1 MKINLRK
8 IASVLTSTVM
18 LGSTVAM
25 AAAANY
31 PAPFVQGG
39 AADVAVVYGANAAI
53 TDVAAVVD
61 ITADL
66 QAKLAAQ
73 TATTGGASTGTVTGE
88 AYALFTSSSPLLL
101 NKTLNSVKESVT
113 SSDLPIV
120 LAEGTFEG
128 DVSATYEQKL
138 IMGNT
143 PVVKYAKQPT
153 DDDDPQVGLTIDT
166 APTDHYVYN
175 ATVKFDQNVNFTHA
189 DSIGEELTM
198 FGQRYTVSGA
208 TTSSKLVLL
217 KSSEALALSSDT
229 APTGTVTVEGKQYTI
244 ELIAASDT
252 AATIKVTDSSGNSE
266 SKEVDETKS
275 KKIQGI
281 EVGIE
286 TADENNFR
294 LTASL
299 LIGSQRVTLQDGTA
313 VKLGSDEDLIDGT
326 NVEFES
332 TGGTATAYTGNIS
345 KIYFQ
350 PAAEDQDIDG
360 IIPGKSFVDPIFGTI
375 KVDFAGLTYSG
386 ENDRESIVVS
396 NDGNDKMKVKF
407 QSLKGTEAQSVTY
420 IYNKTDSQAVSMDLA
435 DGEGDTFVVA
445 EMGLV
450 NKSGYVV
457 LANDD
462 EGGLFEITQLSNS
475 SSATPSDDEIT
486 IKNVF
491 TGDSLSAKAS
501 SEGSGTIDAVGK
513 SFTYTYYGASTISNS
528 KAMRVRFN
536 QPETS
541 GNDMLL
547 FPTIV
552 TKKGA
557 KVAFYEPTTI
567 VVNNWDGT
575 GAHLANVSN
584 VQLPDGDG
592 YSPVSFTAAGGI
604 TNWTLGGGASGTINT
619 TLTDGISSTTAT
631 IGKLT
636 YNFTSSGTTQQVKI
650 YIVSPQGGNVARPGL
665 IILEEKDDANNYEG
679 LIVSTDAGYDGD
691 SAGIG
696 VSDVIRT
703 VENDAGANFGNEIQH
718 ETDTDLYSDI
728 DLWGAISTLDKSD
741 SDQTT
746 ATISYPDDQV
756 TAEVYVGEVASSI
769 TVGTSTGGSVSVLG
783 SVAVSDAESSSVST
797 KNLIVVGGSCINS
810 VAASLLGGAYC
821 SADFTTNTGVGAGQ
835 FLIQTFS
842 RTGTKVATL
851 VAGYN
856 AGDTTNAAKYLT
868 TKTVDT
874 TVGKKYKGTSAT
886 TAELVTTA

>member
-39 AADVAVVYGANAAI
+39 SADVAVVYGANAAI

-73 TATTGGASTGTVTGE
+73 TATSGGTTGGTVTGE
-88 AYALFTSSSPLLL
+88 AFPLFTSSSPLLV
-101 NKTLNSVKESVT
+101 NKTLNSVKESI
-113 SSDLPIV
+113 SASDLPTV
-120 LAEGTFEG
+120 LADGTFEG
-128 DVSATYEQKL
+128 DVSATYEQKITL
-138 IMGNT
+138 GNN
-143 PVVKYAKQPT
+143 PVIKFAKMPT
-153 DDDDPQVGLTIDT
+153 DDDDPQVGLAIGTSPNT
-166 APTDHYVYN
+166 QYVYN

-208 TTSSKLVLL
+208 TTSTKLVLL
-217 KSSEALALSSDT
+217 KSSQGVALSSDT
-229 APTGTVTVEGKQYTI
+229 TPSASVSVDGKDYTV

-252 AATIKVTDSSGNSE
+252 AATIKVTDANGNSE
-266 SKEVDETKS
+266 TKEVDETKS

-286 TADENNFR
+286 SADENNFR

-299 LIGSQRVTLQDGTA
+299 LIGSQRVTLQDGNA
-313 VKLGSDEDLIDGT
+313 IKLGSDEDLVDGT

-332 TGGTATAYTGNIS
+332 TGGYATTSPANIS
-345 KIYFQ
+345 KIIFQ
-350 PAAEDQDIDG
+350 AAAEDQDLDG
-360 IIPGKSFVDPIFGTI
+360 VVPGKSFIDPIFGTV
-375 KVDFAGLTYSG
+375 KVDFAGLTFSG
-386 ENDRESIVVS
+386 ENDRETIAVS

-407 QSLKGTEAQSVTY
+407 QTLKGTEAKEIDY
-420 IYNKTDSQAVSMDLA
+420 IYNKTDSQAGSMDLA
-435 DGEGDTFVVA
+435 DGDGDAFIVA
-445 EMGLV
+445 EMALV

-462 EGGLFEITQLSNS
+462 EGGLFEVTQLTNS
-475 SSATPSDDEIT
+475 SSSTASDDEIT
-486 IKNVF
+486 LKNVF
-491 TGDSLSAKAS
+491 TGESLSAKAS

-513 SFTYTYYGASTISNS
+513 SFTYSYYGASTISNS
-528 KAMRVRFN
+528 KAMQVRFGY
-536 QPETS
+536 PESS
-541 GNDMLL
+541 GTGDMILY
-547 FPTIV
+547 PTIV

-557 KVAFYEPTTI
+557 KLAFYEPATI
-567 VVNNWDGT
+567 DLDDWNGAGT
-575 GAHLANVSN
+575 DVSTIS
-584 VQLPDGDG
+584 LPDGDG
-592 YSPVSFTAAGGI
+592 YSTITFTGIGSGAGG
-604 TNWTLGGGASGTINT
+604 GGFNIST
-619 TLTDGISSTTAT
+619 TVMNATGGYGSTTAT
-631 IGKLT
+631 IGKFT
-636 YNFTSSGTTQQVKI
+636 YNVTYSALNATVI
-650 YIVSPQGGNVARPGL
+650 YLISPQGGNVARPGL
-665 IILEEKDDANNYEG
+665 YILEEKDDANFYEG

-691 SAGIG
+691 SAGVG

-703 VENDAGANFGNEIQH
+703 VENDAGTNFGNEIQH

-756 TAEVYVGEVASSI
+756 EAEVYIGEVASSV
-769 TVGTSTGGSVSVLG
+769 TVGSSTGGSVSVLG
-783 SVAVSDAESSSVST
+783 SVAVSDAESASVST

-821 SADFTTNTGVGAGQ
+821 GAAFTTNTGVGAGQ

-842 RTGTKVATL
+842 RSGSKVATL

-886 TAELVTTA
+886 TAELVTS